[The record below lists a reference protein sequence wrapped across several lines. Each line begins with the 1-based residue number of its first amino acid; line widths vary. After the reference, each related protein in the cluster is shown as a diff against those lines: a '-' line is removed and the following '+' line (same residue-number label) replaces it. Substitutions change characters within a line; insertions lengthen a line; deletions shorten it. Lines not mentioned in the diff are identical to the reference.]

1 MRMEMEEEHFD
12 LVQGSSLSPCLL
24 GGETERG
31 WRRLEEFSA
40 HLGDNRAL
48 LQMEDAE
55 ATSA

>member
-1 MRMEMEEEHFD
+1 MRMKMEEEHFD